1 MCMSLRNQVNKSIIN
16 DEVMDYEYEIHDE
29 PEVNTTNNFH
39 VVYQREYEDSEDV
52 YEPYFLSTFTIF
64 KNVPFSYKRLQTIGK
79 KSKVL
84 KQILDAE
91 YKKKSTTASNFTGRS
106 RIAVIYDDEY
116 YQTYED
122 VFGDSA
128 CGDQNFYTDYGQ
140 HNPFMRRYDFR
151 SYCHTLHKNVDNKR
165 TIW

>member
-16 DEVMDYEYEIHDE
+16 DEIMDFEYKIHDE
-29 PEVNTTNNFH
+29 PEVTTTNNFH

-64 KNVPFSYKRLQTIGK
+64 KNVPFSYKRLQSIQK
-79 KSKVL
+79 KSNAL
-84 KQILDAE
+84 KKILDAE
-91 YKKKSTTASNFTGRS
+91 YKEKGTTASNFTGRS
-106 RIAVIYDDEY
+106 RVAVIYDDEY
-116 YQTYED
+116 YQSYED

-140 HNPFMRRYDFR
+140 HNQFMSRYDFR

>member
-16 DEVMDYEYEIHDE
+16 DEIMDFEYKIHDE
-29 PEVNTTNNFH
+29 PEVTTTNNFH

-64 KNVPFSYKRLQTIGK
+64 KNVPFSYKRLQTIQK
-79 KSKVL
+79 KSNAL
-84 KQILDAE
+84 KKILDAE
-91 YKKKSTTASNFTGRS
+91 YKEKGTTASNFTGRS
-106 RIAVIYDDEY
+106 RVAVIYDDEY
-116 YQTYED
+116 YQSYED

-140 HNPFMRRYDFR
+140 HNQFMRRYDFR
-151 SYCHTLHKNVDNKR
+151 SYSHTLHKNVDNKR

>member
-16 DEVMDYEYEIHDE
+16 DEIMDFEYKIHDE
-29 PEVNTTNNFH
+29 PEVTTTNNFH

-64 KNVPFSYKRLQTIGK
+64 KNVPFSYKRLQTIQK
-79 KSKVL
+79 KSNAL
-84 KQILDAE
+84 KKILDAE
-91 YKKKSTTASNFTGRS
+91 YKENGTTASNFTGRS
-106 RIAVIYDDEY
+106 RVAVIYDDEY
-116 YQTYED
+116 YQSYED

-140 HNPFMRRYDFR
+140 HNQFMRRYDFR

>member
-1 MCMSLRNQVNKSIIN
+1 MSLRNQVNKSIIN
-16 DEVMDYEYEIHDE
+16 DEVMDCEYEIHDE

-52 YEPYFLSTFTIF
+52 YEPYFLSTFTVF

-91 YKKKSTTASNFTGRS
+91 YKEKSTTASNFTGRS

-140 HNPFMRRYDFR
+140 HNEFMRRYDFR